1 MEVILVDRRD
11 NEIGK
16 EEKIKAHELGKL
28 HRAFSIFIFN
38 NKKQLILQKR
48 SDNKYHSAGLWS
60 NTCCSHPRPNKL
72 LKEEAKKRLQEE
84 MGFSTELKEI
94 FSFIYK
100 APVNGL
106 IEHEFDHVFIGQYD
120 KDPNPNELEVSDW
133 KWISLKDLEKDIREN
148 PDNYTIWL
156 KLSLRKVQDFLDNM

>member
-1 MEVILVDRRD
+1 MEVILVDRED

-38 NKKQLILQKR
+38 DKKQLMLQR
-48 SDNKYHSAGLWS
+48 RANKYHSGGLWS
-60 NTCCSHPRPNKL
+60 NTCCSHPRPNKD

-84 MGFSTELKEI
+84 MGFTTELKEM

-106 IEHEFDHVFIGQYD
+106 IEHEYDHVFFGNYND
-120 KDPNPNELEVSDW
+120 NPKPNKLEVSDW
-133 KWISLKDLEKDIREN
+133 KWLSLKDLEKYTREN
-148 PDNYTIWL
+148 PDDYTIWL
-156 KLSLRKVQDFLDNM
+156 KLSLRKVQDVLDNM